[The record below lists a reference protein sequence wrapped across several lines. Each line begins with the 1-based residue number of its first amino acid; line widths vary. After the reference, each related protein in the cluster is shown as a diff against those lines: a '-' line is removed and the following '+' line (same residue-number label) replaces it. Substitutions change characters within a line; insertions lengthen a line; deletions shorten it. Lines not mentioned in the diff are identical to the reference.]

1 MKSIT
6 MVLSLILMYIGV
18 SILLMYQMVE
28 DNISRLLAIV
38 WILLSCVLSIFVVVM
53 GYRAKTGEL

>member
-6 MVLSLILMYIGV
+6 MVLFLIYIGV

-28 DNISRLLAIV
+28 DNISRLLALA
-38 WILLSCVLSIFVVVM
+38 WILLSCVLSIWVVVM